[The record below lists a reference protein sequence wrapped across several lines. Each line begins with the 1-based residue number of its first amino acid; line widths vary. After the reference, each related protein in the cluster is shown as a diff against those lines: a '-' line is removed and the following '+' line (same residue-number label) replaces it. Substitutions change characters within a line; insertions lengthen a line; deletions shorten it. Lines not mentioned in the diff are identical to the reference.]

1 MLFSLLGA
9 GGWLLSWHAFFHR
22 FFFSSLCLRFCC
34 LLSMLSSVLCQILQY
49 FLYNY
54 RVTRIILNGSK
65 QMDYER
71 VEEQEKFVIQ
81 KFAWKQKY
89 FASLVWVYNS
99 CGERGWIKN
108 EHFCVHF
115 RTLVCCQVEH
125 FSTFS
130 SVHTGP
136 KNVECFMNLHVTLV

>member
-1 MLFSLLGA
+1 
-9 GGWLLSWHAFFHR
+9 
-22 FFFSSLCLRFCC
+22 
-34 LLSMLSSVLCQILQY
+34 MLSSVLCQILQY

-99 CGERGWIKN
+99 CGERG
-108 EHFCVHF
+108 
-115 RTLVCCQVEH
+115 
-125 FSTFS
+125 
-130 SVHTGP
+130 
-136 KNVECFMNLHVTLV
+136 